1 MVSGQSGEYVYRKEG
16 RPGIALGDI
25 SMRNVNAETVQCIQ
39 GQGRS
44 EH

>member
-1 MVSGQSGEYVYRKEG
+1 MVSGQIGKYNRKEG

-39 GQGRS
+39 RQGRS

>member
-1 MVSGQSGEYVYRKEG
+1 MVNSQSDEYIYRKEG

-39 GQGRS
+39 RQGRS